1 MKKACILW
9 IVLVLVISGCGVSL
23 AEGRPIPNQGAR
35 RQQQT
40 NAEDILLNQAKTIL
54 IPVSESV
61 WLRFIPAKTD
71 GYCFYSSYTGE
82 DIDPVVYLFDEN
94 MELLDTSD
102 DTNEGDVNF
111 RLFCMLES
119 GKTYYFSC
127 ESTAE
132 EDGECPVMLTNAS
145 GLIDAEAAELP
156 ENPDRYLTLNV
167 NVFATAGT
175 ALSYR
180 WYQEVLE
187 ESDEA
192 EIIDD
197 SYYKILEGEDRE
209 FLIIV
214 SPDEGTGYCCKVS
227 DDQGHEKTVFF
238 SLEGSEEEA
247 PEDEDTWSED
257 EDPTDEDEEENEL

>member
-1 MKKACILW
+1 MKNQRSIILNE
-9 IVLVLVISGCGVSL
+9 IEFNNLKSFRKLGRCQRKKIQRKINKHLKTTSIIFKKYTFVKGESL
-23 AEGRPIPNQGAR
+23 TRSDR
-35 RQQQT
+35 R
-40 NAEDILLNQAKTIL
+40 NL
-54 IPVSESV
+54 I
-61 WLRFIPAKTD
+61 KD
-71 GYCFYSSYTGE
+71 K
-82 DIDPVVYLFDEN
+82 
-94 MELLDTSD
+94 
-102 DTNEGDVNF
+102 NF
-111 RLFCMLES
+111 
-119 GKTYYFSC
+119 
-127 ESTAE
+127 
-132 EDGECPVMLTNAS
+132 
-145 GLIDAEAAELP
+145 P
-156 ENPDRYLTLNV
+156 EFQYIFTFNV
-167 NVFATAGT
+167 NVFATEGT
-175 ALSYR
+175 QLSYR

-247 PEDEDTWSED
+247 PDDEDTWSED